1 MKKLL
6 ILIAVFAIATS
17 ICEGMILRIV
27 DNGDGT
33 VGILNSAYSGWS
45 DDMYFMLISDS
56 WPYPNGGYMTSCA
69 PSGTEIHDDAYTLGL
84 PTPPLTNGIWGYIG
98 DTFGTPKP
106 PCVFVNGITA
116 PIGTT
121 VKLWRIEADWTLGP
135 LLDTCTLGSAPT
147 DCLNS
152 TAEEYPDWFFLS
164 KPDCWCYARQCRGNI
179 NGKKTGPYWVKLLH
193 LQALSIAFN
202 KTDAQLAAIPNGI
215 CADVNHKK
223 TGPYRVQLLDLQEF
237 SKYFNKVEAQV
248 PMCDQEPIT
257 TGPYNFWTVGP
268 P

>member
-1 MKKLL
+1 MRNLL
-6 ILIAVFAIATS
+6 ILIAVFATATS
-17 ICEGMILRIV
+17 VCEGMILRIV

-33 VGILNSAYSGWS
+33 VGILNSAYTGAS
-45 DDMYFMLISDS
+45 DDMYFCLVSDTA
-56 WPYPNGGYMTSCA
+56 PYPSGGYVTACA
-69 PSGTEIHDDAYTLGL
+69 PAATEIPDAWVPELWWWPDGV
-84 PTPPLTNGIWGYIG
+84 WGYIG
-98 DTFGTPKP
+98 DPFGVPKP
-106 PCVFVNGITA
+106 ECVSINGISA

-135 LLDTCTLGSAPT
+135 LLDTRTLGSAPT

-152 TAEEYPDWFFLS
+152 TAEEYPDWFFLN

-248 PMCDQEPIT
+248 PVCDQAPLT
-257 TGPYNFWTVGP
+257 TGPYNFWTVP